1 MLHAGRWMLARLV
14 LTALLLGITGIARSA
29 DETSADLTKELA
41 GTELTYHYE
50 GGRRY
55 QVRFTAD
62 AISWQRL
69 DVPGRSWEG
78 PVNYVARKV
87 GPNRYFVNWRRPER
101 TEFITVYYDFEQR
114 LMYTSALLEGRDRH
128 FESAR
133 IVELKRP

>member
-1 MLHAGRWMLARLV
+1 MLKALIVAISLV
-14 LTALLLGITGIARSA
+14 PGVISA
-29 DETSADLTKELA
+29 AESTKDLTRELA

-62 AISWQRL
+62 TISWLRL

-78 PVNYVARKV
+78 PVAYVALRI
-87 GPNRYFVNWRRPER
+87 GPDRYFVNWRRPEL
-101 TEFITVYYDFEQR
+101 TEFISVYYDFGER
-114 LMYTSALLEGRDRH
+114 VMYTSALLEGGVRH

>member
-1 MLHAGRWMLARLV
+1 MRLHKLMLC
-14 LTALLLGITGIARSA
+14 LLLVTPAGAVASDATPVNR
-29 DETSADLTKELA
+29 ELTRELA

-62 AISWQRL
+62 SISWLRL

-78 PVNYVARKV
+78 PVAYVAHKL
-87 GPNRYFVNWRRPER
+87 GPGRYFVNWQRPER
-101 TEFITVYYDFEQR
+101 SEFITVYYDFDQR
-114 LMYTSALLEGRDRH
+114 VMHTSALLEGRDRH

-133 IVELKRP
+133 IVELRRP

>member
-1 MLHAGRWMLARLV
+1 MGRRGWLGFVALALVANVALAG
-14 LTALLLGITGIARSA
+14 
-29 DETSADLTKELA
+29 ETSKDLTKELA

-62 AISWQRL
+62 AISWLRL

-78 PVNYVARKV
+78 PVSYVAHKV
-87 GPNRYFVNWRRPER
+87 GPDRYFVNWRRPEL
-101 TEFITVYYDFEQR
+101 TEFITVYYDFGQR
-114 LMYTSALLEGRDRH
+114 VMHTSALLEGGVRH

-133 IVELKRP
+133 IVELKRPAPAPGP